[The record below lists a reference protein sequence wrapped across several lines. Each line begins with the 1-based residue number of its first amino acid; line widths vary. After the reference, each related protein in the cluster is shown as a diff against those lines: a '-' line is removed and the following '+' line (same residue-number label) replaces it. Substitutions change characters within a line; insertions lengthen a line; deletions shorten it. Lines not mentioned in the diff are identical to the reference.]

1 MTFGQYVNLDFDQ
14 IKTSIRDYLR
24 ANSNFTDYDFEGS
37 NLSVIIDAL
46 AYNTYITAYNTNM
59 AVNESFLDS
68 ATLRENVVSL
78 ARNIGYV
85 PRSTR
90 SARAKISFSVTGLT
104 GKVTL
109 KLKSGIICNGIAA
122 NTTYVFSLPEDITV
136 NVVDGVAKFNEIEIY
151 EGSFI
156 TQNFTVNTAQY
167 NQRYIL
173 QNSFIDTSTLRV
185 KVKPTQN
192 SSTSVTYKQLDNVI
206 GITSTSSSYLL
217 QEIEDEKYEILF
229 GDGVIGKK
237 LSNNNYIT
245 VTYIITSGK
254 EGNGAA
260 EFSFVGNIVDQDNA
274 AIDPDKISLVST
286 DESSRDGDTIESI
299 SSIKYYAPRIYSSQY
314 RAVTASDYESVLAYI
329 YPNIESVTAYGGEEL
344 VPPRF
349 GKVFISAKPRN
360 GDFLSDNTKR
370 ELIQKLKSYAVA
382 GIVPEF
388 IDLKY
393 LYVELK
399 SFVYYNTNFSD
410 DPNNLKSLI
419 SDALTQYSRSID
431 VNKFGGRFK
440 YSRTQTLI
448 DGVDSSITSNITRV
462 VMRRNLNA
470 EIGKFAQYELC
481 FGNKFHTAESS
492 YNITSTGFRINGV
505 PDVVY
510 MSDEVIDKNQGRIFF
525 FTYTEGGVPSVIK
538 KNAGVVKYDIGE
550 ILIDTVNILFTSI
563 SNNVIEVQAVPH
575 SNDVVGLRD
584 LYVRLDMTNT
594 SLSMVQDII
603 SSGENTS
610 GSRFTRESSYNV
622 PTYTRTSLS
631 PVTTSALTTTTAT
644 SNIAVSNVTTS
655 TSATSSSFT
664 GSSTTSGSTTSS
676 SSSSGSS
683 SSGSSSGGS
692 SSSYY

>member
-1 MTFGQYVNLDFDQ
+1 MAFGQYVNLDFDQ

-24 ANSNFTDYDFEGS
+24 TNSNFTDYDFEGS
-37 NLSVIIDAL
+37 NLSIIIDAL
-46 AYNTYITAYNTNM
+46 AYNTYVTAYNTNM
-59 AVNESFLDS
+59 AANESFLDS

-85 PRSTR
+85 PRSRRAAR
-90 SARAKISFSVTGLT
+90 SKISFIVTDQT
-104 GKVTL
+104 SAVTL
-109 KLKSGIICNGIAA
+109 TLKAGLVCNGVAA
-122 NTTYVFSLPEDITV
+122 NTSYIFSLPEDITV
-136 NVVDGVAKFNEIEIY
+136 NVVDGVARFNNIEIY
-151 EGSFI
+151 EGLFI
-156 TQNFTVNTAQY
+156 AQNFTVNTSQY

-173 QNSFIDTSTLRV
+173 QNPFIDTSTLKV
-185 KVKPTQN
+185 KVKVNQN
-192 SSTSVTYKQLDNVI
+192 STTSVSYKSIDNII
-206 GITSTSSSYLL
+206 GITSTSSTYLL
-217 QEIEDEKYEILF
+217 QEIEDERYEILF
-229 GDGVIGKK
+229 GDGVVGKK

-245 VTYIITSGK
+245 ATYVTTSGK
-254 EGNGAA
+254 DGNGAA
-260 EFSFVGNIVDQDNA
+260 EFSFIGNLVNQDGGSINTSNV
-274 AIDPDKISLVST
+274 SLIT
-286 DESSRDGDTIESI
+286 TNESARDGDEIESI
-299 SSIKYYAPRIYSSQY
+299 SSVKYYAPRIYSSQY
-314 RAVTASDYESVLAYI
+314 RAVTASDYEAVLAYI
-329 YPNIESVTAYGGEEL
+329 YSDVESVTAYGGEEL
-344 VPPRF
+344 SPPRF
-349 GKVFISAKPRN
+349 GKVFISVKPRN
-360 GDFLSDNTKR
+360 GDFLSDFTKR
-370 ELIQKLKSYAVA
+370 DLVQKLRSYAVA

-393 LYVELK
+393 LYVELT
-399 SFVYYNTNFSD
+399 SYAYYNTNFSD